1 MMKSTISMKRIISLL
16 AAMAASC
23 MIALAQNAGTVELL
37 ALDGTKTTPEQWV
50 DGKTP
55 YVVSFW
61 FVACKYCIEEM
72 DAISEVFDEWQA
84 EEPFRFIAV
93 CTDDTRSIPRA
104 KALVKG
110 RGWEGFDFVFDINR
124 DYSRAMNVTSCP
136 HVFLFDKDGKLVYF
150 PLASPFAVTN
160 SWNFCF

>member
-16 AAMAASC
+16 AALAASC

-72 DAISEVFDEWQA
+72 DAISEVFDEWQ

-93 CTDDTRSIPRA
+93 
-104 KALVKG
+104 
-110 RGWEGFDFVFDINR
+110 
-124 DYSRAMNVTSCP
+124 
-136 HVFLFDKDGKLVYF
+136 
-150 PLASPFAVTN
+150 
-160 SWNFCF
+160 